1 MCPMQTIEFRAKVKN
16 GIIHI
21 PARFKGKVAE
31 DVQVI
36 LVSKGEQKSQPD
48 IIDELMAHPLK
59 VKGFKP
65 LTRDEA
71 HARE

>member
-1 MCPMQTIEFRAKVKN
+1 MQTIEFRTKIKN
-16 GIIHI
+16 GIIQI

-31 DVQVI
+31 EVQVI
-36 LVSKGEQKSQPD
+36 LISRSEKKSQPD
-48 IIDELMAHPLK
+48 IIDELMAKPLN

-71 HARE
+71 HDRA

>member
-1 MCPMQTIEFRAKVKN
+1 MQTIEFRAKIKN
-16 GIIHI
+16 GIIQI

-36 LVSKGEQKSQPD
+36 LVSKSEKKTTTD

-59 VKGFKP
+59 SKRFKP
-65 LTRDEA
+65 MTRDEA

>member
-1 MCPMQTIEFRAKVKN
+1 MQTIEFRAKIKN

-31 DVQVI
+31 EVQVI
-36 LVSKGEQKSQPD
+36 LVSQVEKNSQPD
-48 IIDELMAHPLK
+48 IIDELMSHPLK
-59 VKGFKP
+59 VKGFKS
-65 LTRDEA
+65 LTRDET

>member
-1 MCPMQTIEFRAKVKN
+1 MQTIEFRTKIKN

-21 PARFKGKVAE
+21 PAKFKGQVAE

-36 LVSKGEQKSQPD
+36 LISTNKKKPQID
-48 IIDELMAHPLK
+48 IIDELMSHPLK

-65 LTRDEA
+65 MTRDEV
-71 HARE
+71 HARK

>member
-1 MCPMQTIEFRAKVKN
+1 MQTIEFRTKIKN

-21 PARFKGKVAE
+21 PARFKGKVAD

-36 LVSKGEQKSQPD
+36 LVSQSEKKSQPD

-65 LTRDEA
+65 LTRDES

>member
-1 MCPMQTIEFRAKVKN
+1 MQTIEFRTKIKN

-31 DVQVI
+31 DVRVI
-36 LVSKGEQKSQPD
+36 LVSKSERKSQPD

-59 VKGFKP
+59 VKAFKP

>member
-1 MCPMQTIEFRAKVKN
+1 MQTIEFRTKIKN
-16 GIIHI
+16 GVIQI
-21 PARFKGKVAE
+21 PARFKGQVAE

-36 LVSKGEQKSQPD
+36 LISKSEKSSRPD
-48 IIDELMAHPLK
+48 IIDELMAHPLQ

-71 HARE
+71 HARK

>member
-1 MCPMQTIEFRAKVKN
+1 MQIVEFRTKVKN
-16 GIIHI
+16 GIIKI
-21 PARFKGKVAE
+21 PARFKDQVAE

-36 LVSKGEQKSQPD
+36 LIFKSEKPSQPD
-48 IIDELMAHPLK
+48 IIDELMVHPLQ

-71 HARE
+71 HTR